1 MSKDTFSIG
10 VKEYMN
16 ITSFSKHFDV
26 RFMNSSDID
35 QIYELSEGNTMYYDF
50 HPPFVTKES
59 IAEDMRALP
68 PGVTYEAKYYVGYFN
83 GNDLVAILD
92 LITGWPEETT
102 VMIGLFMVDSRY
114 QGKGT
119 GTAII
124 DELIPVLGN
133 NGFQKARIGVDRGN
147 PQSYAFWKKN
157 QFTTVSQNTYMVM
170 ERNI

>member
-1 MSKDTFSIG
+1 
-10 VKEYMN
+10 
-16 ITSFSKHFDV
+16 
-26 RFMNSSDID
+26 
-35 QIYELSEGNTMYYDF
+35 
-50 HPPFVTKES
+50 
-59 IAEDMRALP
+59 MRALP